1 MNAFTCI
8 RLPATGRFRLLLAL
22 FALLTV
28 AGAASAWHVE
38 STGHYVTGVSNAV
51 PWGLAL
57 TLATFCI
64 VAASGALNMASLAS
78 VYNKEDYKPTARLS
92 CLLALALLAGG
103 LLTLLLDLGRP
114 EQIFTV
120 LTHYNFTSVF
130 SINILIY
137 TGFFVIVGM
146 YGLCMLAAPGAVRA
160 LGTASFLWR
169 LVMTTGTGSVF
180 GVLAGRGGMS
190 SALMP
195 PLFIALS
202 LSLGLA
208 MFILTA
214 RMLARAGSVSAD
226 SGPAPLPGNVEE
238 KLRPLLATLLAVCFH
253 MVLALFLVSMA
264 MPGLRGYAAFVLCGG
279 NVYTWLL
286 WGGFVVLGTAV
297 PLALLLL
304 PGGRANPAR
313 LTAAALTTAL
323 GGMALMYVLVVAPQ
337 AFPPDIFPGKLV
349 EGPLSQTAAYCP
361 TVGEWLLGFTGFG
374 VAGVMVLLGTW
385 LLPLLPAPSS
395 R

>member
-1 MNAFTCI
+1 MSAYTCI
-8 RLPATGRFRLLLAL
+8 RLPSSGLFRVLLGL

-28 AGAASAWHVE
+28 AGMAMAWYIE
-38 STGHYVTGVSNAV
+38 SNGHHVTGVSNAV
-51 PWGLAL
+51 PWGLTL

-78 VYNKEDYKPTARLS
+78 VYNKEYYKATSRLS

-137 TGFFVIVGM
+137 TGFFVIVGL
-146 YGLCMLAAPGAVRA
+146 YGLCMLLAPGAVRA
-160 LGTASFLWR
+160 MGTASFLWR
-169 LVMTTGTGSVF
+169 LIMTTGTGSVF
-180 GVLAGRGGMS
+180 GVLSGRGGMS

-208 MFILTA
+208 LFILTA
-214 RMLARAGSVSAD
+214 RLLNRAGEGAVSPI
-226 SGPAPLPGNVEE
+226 PAALEE
-238 KLRPLLATLLAVCFH
+238 RFPPLLATFIAICFH
-253 MVLALFLVSMA
+253 MVLALFLIGFA
-264 MPGLRGYAAFVLCGG
+264 TPGLRAWTAFVVCGG
-279 NVYTWLL
+279 NVYSWLL
-286 WGGFVVLGTAV
+286 WGGFVLLGTML

-304 PGGRANPAR
+304 PGCRKNPVC
-313 LTAAALTTAL
+313 LTAAALVTAL
-323 GGMALMYVLVVAPQ
+323 GGLALMYVLVVAPQ
-337 AFPPDIFPGKLV
+337 AFPPDIFPGKIV
-349 EGPLSQTAAYCP
+349 EGPLSGVAAYCP
-361 TVGEWLLGFTGFG
+361 TANEWLLGFTAFG
-374 VAGVMVLLGTW
+374 IAGLMVLLGTR
-385 LLPLLPAPSS
+385 LLPLLPQSSS